1 MGERTVLYA
10 IAESCPF
17 DALLVR
23 EMKRSVDSLL
33 KQNLRRFRVPQQNLA
48 KYSALDIV
56 KQALELLFEFSPS
69 EKNYRE
75 AMRTIRV
82 YSEGDNEM
90 LTTIENSFRLFANAV
105 YSVYTSQRRIE
116 SLAPQTL
123 FFQGIPFEPSEL
135 QKSFRYVG
143 VRPPEISPPGV
154 RRTVFLDE
162 GFEPYK
168 ALLEGKVSEGQAEE
182 GREEY
187 WARVISQNLTASGKS
202 LIRAGAN
209 HVPAGCLLR
218 RFRGRRTG
226 RLPILL
232 RKSGIEIQEIDRV
245 ADVNKVFGK

>member
-17 DALLVR
+17 DAVLVR

-33 KQNLRRFRVPQQNLA
+33 KLNLKRFRVPQQSLA

-75 AMRTIRV
+75 AVRTIRV
-82 YSEGDNEM
+82 YSEGDYEM
-90 LTTIENSFRLFANAV
+90 LTTIESSFRLFANAV

-116 SLAPQTL
+116 FLGPQTL
-123 FFQGIPFEPSEL
+123 FFQGISFEPSEL
-135 QKSFRYVG
+135 QRSFRYVG
-143 VRPPEISPPGV
+143 VRPPEISPPSV
-154 RRTVFLDE
+154 QRTVFLDE

-168 ALLEGKVSEGQAEE
+168 ALLEGKVTEGQAEE

-187 WARVISQNLTASGKS
+187 WARVISQNLGTSGKN
-202 LIRAGAN
+202 LIRAGWD
-209 HVPAGCLLR
+209 HLSAGGLLGT
-218 RFRGRRTG
+218 FRGRRRG
-226 RLPILL
+226 RLPMLL
-232 RKSGIEIQEIDRV
+232 RKSGIEIQVIDRV